1 MWLALAAVAL
11 AAAIG
16 FSVVAFTIQFE
27 RLVGYWLVLRA
38 ALQMQGRRS
47 MSKIAAKVQTADRVD
62 YWIRRHVI
70 GAAGLNLLSKAS
82 ARLYIRHIDNAGT
95 FRGWGY

>member
-70 GAAGLNLLSKAS
+70 GQ
-82 ARLYIRHIDNAGT
+82 RD
-95 FRGWGY
+95 